1 MLHDFYPDNTNL
13 FLHPPDF
20 RLEQLK
26 SKWGDGDGTIR
37 RKCPALKSDLLSLP
51 TLGFSFF
58 SSLTGYGVKVTES
71 FLHHDKF
78 QNIITSYDDNH
89 K

>member
-1 MLHDFYPDNTNL
+1 MTFILTTQTYFSTLRTSNSNS
-13 FLHPPDF
+13 
-20 RLEQLK
+20 
-26 SKWGDGDGTIR
+26 SKVNEVMGTIR
-37 RKCPALKSDLLSLP
+37 RKCHALKSDLLSLP